1 MRTFNDIINYKK
13 LSVLSW
19 LDSNQRQWVGLTLL
33 YHCLSYTTI

>member
-1 MRTFNDIINYKK
+1 MYTFDNIINYKK

-33 YHCLSYTTI
+33 YHRLSYMTI